1 VNGIGNRLLMS
12 CLHYKSGKRETCSV
26 MFDATLQN
34 AVLIIDDAALIVKVA
49 VLKVQLY
56 SRTSAVAV
64 RVCAALFWYFLSWWH
79 ESDIIVQLIN

>member
-1 VNGIGNRLLMS
+1 
-12 CLHYKSGKRETCSV
+12 

-34 AVLIIDDAALIVKVA
+34 AVLMIDDAALIVKVA

-64 RVCAALFWYFLSWWH
+64 RVCVRHSSGISSHGGTRAT
-79 ESDIIVQLIN
+79 